1 MRQLLFILIFSTLHL
16 LPEISSAQH
25 LCVNDKSGRKGA
37 QNQDINKS
45 LDAARDPLTMAF
57 HRYRNSMGTGKECVA
72 ASYTASTGIKGD
84 IVDSLEKILSHDART
99 KQIKKECIEASL
111 QREPGNEG
119 YSCNGDDRKKFENS
133 GRSTP
138 CLNQKTVDFIHFS
151 VNQAINCMSAGRAA
165 IDPRFIL
172 KKFNNETAFNFYL
185 AYSGGKG
192 IGQLTSNPVDEIAGW
207 YKGKKFIEGNA
218 FHILEDLMDST
229 NPSCAPFREIM
240 KSDLKTPPPSPGSAR
255 NYCDWIRPGDG
266 VARNLIYSLG
276 YYVHM
281 RDSVIKPRLEARSK
295 KLAKNSD
302 IVNYL
307 TLAAYGPDGPE
318 GAKSL
323 IRRLRLSDSM
333 GAVEAKSKI
342 VRADPY
348 VKQTEEKF
356 IEELLPTVKANPTD
370 ADKRGDICLQ

>member
-1 MRQLLFILIFSTLHL
+1 
-16 LPEISSAQH
+16 
-25 LCVNDKSGRKGA
+25 
-37 QNQDINKS
+37 
-45 LDAARDPLTMAF
+45 MAF
-57 HRYRNSMGTGKECVA
+57 MRNRNSLGMAKECVA
-72 ASYTASTGIKGD
+72 VANTQSTGLSGD
-84 IVDSLEKILSHDART
+84 FINSLEKILSHDART

-119 YSCNGDDRKKFENS
+119 YSCNGDERKKFENS

-151 VNQAINCMSAGRAA
+151 VNQAINCMSTGRAD

-172 KKFNNETAFNFYL
+172 KKLNNETAFNFYL

-192 IGQLTSNPVDEIAGW
+192 IGQLTSDPVDEIAGW

-218 FHILEDLMDST
+218 FHILEDLMDNT
-229 NPSCAPFREIM
+229 NPSCGPFREIM
-240 KSDLKTPPPSPGSAR
+240 KGDLKRPPPSPGSAR

-281 RDSVIKPRLEARSK
+281 RDNVIKPNLESRSK

-307 TLAAYGPDGPE
+307 TLAAYGPDGPA

-333 GAVEAKSKI
+333 GIIDAKSKI
-342 VRADPY
+342 IGADPY
-348 VKQTEEKF
+348 VKQTEKKF
-356 IEELLPTVKANPTD
+356 VEELLPAVKANPTE
-370 ADKRGDICLQ
+370 ADKKGDICLQ